1 MKMYLSGNRVLSS
14 ENKALIMGILN
25 ATPDSFYSP
34 SRHIDLNEAIRT
46 ADIMIREGADII
58 DIGGESTRPGSK
70 PVEEPEEIQR
80 IVPVIREIRKRWD
93 IPISVDTRK
102 MKTAR
107 AALDEGG
114 DIINDIS
121 ALRDDPGLPVL
132 AAERKVPVILMHI
145 RGNPETMQNNPG
157 FRDTIGEIRTELEE
171 RIKYA
176 LDSGI
181 EKKRIIIDPGI
192 GFGKRV
198 IDNLRI
204 IGKPYLFKELG
215 YPVLIGLSRK
225 SFIKSVVHRKA
236 PEDRLA
242 GSLAAN
248 MFAAMNGADILRVH
262 DVAETADCIKMITA
276 IKKAV
281 QEE

>member
-1 MKMYLSGNRVLSS
+1 MKMYLSGNRLLSS
-14 ENKALIMGILN
+14 ENGPLIMGILN
-25 ATPDSFYSP
+25 ATPDSFHSP
-34 SRHIDLNEAIRT
+34 SRHNDLNEAIRT
-46 ADIMIREGADII
+46 ADIMIREGADIL

-70 PVEEPEEIQR
+70 PVEAPEEIRR

-102 MKTAR
+102 TETAR

-121 ALRDDPGLPVL
+121 ALRDDPELAVL
-132 AAERKVPVILMHI
+132 SAERKVPVILMHI
-145 RGNPETMQNNPG
+145 RGNPETMQKNPG
-157 FRDTIGEIRTELEE
+157 FRDAIGEIRAELEE
-171 RIKYA
+171 RIQYA
-176 LDSGI
+176 LKSGVD
-181 EKKRIIIDPGI
+181 KKLIIIDPGI

-198 IDNLRI
+198 VDNLQI
-204 IGKPYLFKELG
+204 IGRPNLFKELG

-225 SFIKSVVHRKA
+225 SFIKTVLGREAS
-236 PEDRLA
+236 EDRLA

-248 MFAAMNGADILRVH
+248 MFAALNGADILRVH
-262 DVAETADCIKMITA
+262 DVAETADCVKMIRA